1 MAVAPLIRT
10 PQVQGGTF
18 YTFSSAAKDLSKTI
32 NNTNLRFVFSKYVL
46 LDLPDFN
53 SLPFSDFGSYNNYMQ
68 FDTIDGCIVNGG
80 LEADRNVDFA
90 QSLQNYA
97 LNFESLI
104 LNDVDY
110 DTSLKQGVAE
120 RVFFKWL
127 KETGAIRFRTAT
139 TAEVS
144 PTVLN
149 PRFVEEDP
157 AATGAVQYQ
166 RVVKFIGDI
175 DVINNVE
182 KGGDSYTEVYIY
194 VPTQVGGTPTVLFG
208 TTSDANYQPDMIAQ
222 GSSEYIL
229 GRNVD
234 TVHPEGL
241 DIRAYYDV
249 DDQVDWT
256 DPDADW
262 MNDPYPQ
269 TVINAYFT
277 QPTAFTDPTNSD
289 IKKYPADYNNPS
301 GFSGVAYRR
310 TNLDGIGIDF
320 EANDYA
326 AIVADPNLD
335 TIMQFNGSDQAPNF
349 EFNAVLVYYDLYDV
363 SNPLDKSTN
372 LYGILLLDNITLTP
386 EGGYIQR
393 LQKFKPNS
401 LTGENGNSYGFKL
414 NLRIDASSTT
424 VGVNS
429 IVNEYST
436 FSTGQFVEAVAELQ
450 QSVKF
455 FESQQLKYTELDT
468 RVQALESRAATI
480 PNVQDINGKIQTL
493 ETNLQN
499 ARMNYSSSTALLD
512 MINKINKELNALVGG
527 EVSVNLQYNTDVLY
541 QGPGILLDKS
551 VPNKIKVTN
560 KVQTYALDVPTDLNG
575 NLITPASTLDISVS
589 NPGVVYLLDPF
600 TNMCRIYTSSGT
612 GNMSSAGGDL
622 KIFIDDSSTPFS
634 KGQVSRIV
642 FPNAIDMAGRN
653 IQVFTDSVNRKGYGN
668 YGVTIGNIFASDLL
682 SNRPIFEI
690 TCLDA
695 DLYVFAI
702 DILR

>member
-97 LNFESLI
+97 FNFESLI
-104 LNDVDY
+104 LNDVEY

-120 RVFFKWL
+120 RIFFKWL
-127 KETGAIRFRTAT
+127 KETGAVRFRTAT

-144 PTVLN
+144 PTVLT

-194 VPTQVGGTPTVLFG
+194 VPTQVGGTPTVLFQ

-222 GSSEYIL
+222 GTSEYIL

-269 TVINAYFT
+269 TVINSYFT
-277 QPTAFTDPTNSD
+277 QPTSFTDATNSD

-363 SNPLDKSTN
+363 SNPLDKATN

-468 RVQALESRAATI
+468 RVQALENRAATI
-480 PNVQDINGKIQTL
+480 PNVQDINSKIQTL

-512 MINKINKELNALVGG
+512 MINKINKELNALVSG

-560 KVQTYALDVPTDLNG
+560 KVQNYALDVPTDLNG
-575 NLITPASTLDISVS
+575 NLITPATPLDISVS
-589 NPGVVYLLDPF
+589 SPGAVYLLEPF

-612 GNMSSAGGDL
+612 GNVSSAGGDL
-622 KIFIDDSSTPFS
+622 KIFVDDSSNPFA

-642 FPNAIDMAGRN
+642 FPAAIDMAGRN
-653 IQVFTDSVNRKGYGN
+653 IQIFTDSVNRKGYGN

-682 SNRPIFEI
+682 SDRPIFEI

>member
-104 LNDVDY
+104 LNDAEF

-127 KETGAIRFRTAT
+127 KETGAVRFRTAT

-144 PTVLN
+144 PTVLS
-149 PRFVEEDP
+149 PRFVEEDS

-166 RVVKFIGDI
+166 KVVKFIGDI

-194 VPTQVGGTPTVLFG
+194 VPTQVGGTPTVLFQ

-222 GSSEYIL
+222 GNTEYIL
-229 GRNVD
+229 GRSVD
-234 TVHPEGL
+234 TTHPEGL

-269 TVINAYFT
+269 TVVNAYFT
-277 QPTAFTDPTNSD
+277 QPTTFTDASNDD

-363 SNPLDKSTN
+363 TNPLDKATN

-455 FESQQLKYTELDT
+455 FESQQIKYTELDT
-468 RVQALESRAATI
+468 RVQALENRAATI

-499 ARMNYSSSTALLD
+499 ARMNYGSSTALLD
-512 MINKINKELNALVGG
+512 MINKINKELNALVSGNI
-527 EVSVNLQYNTDVLY
+527 SVNLQYNTDVLY

-575 NLITPASTLDISVS
+575 NLITPATPLDISVS
-589 NPGVVYLLDPF
+589 SPGLVYLLEPF
-600 TNMCRIYTSSGT
+600 ANMCRVYTSSGT
-612 GNMSSAGGDL
+612 GNVSSAGGDL

-634 KGQVSRIV
+634 KGQTSRIV
-642 FPNAIDMAGRN
+642 FPAAIDMAGRN
-653 IQVFTDSVNRKGYGN
+653 IQFFTDSVNRKGYGN
-668 YGVTIGNIFASDLL
+668 YGITIGNIFASDLI

-690 TCLDA
+690 TCLDS
-695 DLYVFAI
+695 DLYAFAI

>member
-53 SLPFSDFGSYNNYMQ
+53 SLPFSDFGDYNNYMQ
-68 FDTIDGCIVNGG
+68 FNTIDGCIVNGG
-80 LEADRNVDFA
+80 LTGDPNVDFA

-104 LNDVDY
+104 LNDVEY

-120 RVFFKWL
+120 RLFFKWL
-127 KETGAIRFRTAT
+127 KETGAIRFRNAT

-149 PRFVEEDP
+149 PRFVEEDS
-157 AATGAVQYQ
+157 AGTGAVQYQ

-194 VPTQVGGTPTVLFG
+194 VPTQVGNTPTVLFQ

-222 GSSEYIL
+222 GNSEYIL
-229 GRNVD
+229 GRSID
-234 TVHPEGL
+234 TIHPEGL

-269 TVINAYFT
+269 TVVNAYFT
-277 QPTAFTDPTNSD
+277 QPSSFTDATNSD
-289 IKKYPADYNNPS
+289 IQKYPADYNNPV
-301 GFSGVAYRR
+301 GFNGVAYRR
-310 TNLDGIGIDF
+310 TNLDGIGVDF

-326 AIVADPNLD
+326 SIVADPNLD
-335 TIMQFNGSDQAPNF
+335 TIMQFNGSDQAGNF

-363 SNPLDKSTN
+363 SNPLNKSTN
-372 LYGILLLDNITLTP
+372 LYGILLLDNITPTT

-414 NLRIDASSTT
+414 NLRIDASSVT

-429 IVNEYST
+429 IVNEYSN

-450 QSVKF
+450 QSVRF
-455 FESQQLKYTELDT
+455 FESQQLKYTELNT
-468 RVQALESRAATI
+468 RVQALENRAATI

-512 MINKINKELNALVGG
+512 MINKINKELNALVNGSI
-527 EVSVNLQYNTDVLY
+527 SVNLQYNTDVLY
-541 QGPGILLDKS
+541 QGPGIVLDKS
-551 VPNKIKVTN
+551 VPNKIKIAN
-560 KVQTYALDVPTDLNG
+560 KVQTYAIDAPSDLNG
-575 NLITPASTLDISVS
+575 ALITAATPLDISIS
-589 NPGVVYLLDPF
+589 SPGVVYLLEPY
-600 TNMCRIYTSSGT
+600 TNMCRVYTT
-612 GNMSSAGGDL
+612 GSAGGDL
-622 KIFIDDSSTPFS
+622 KIFIDDSSAPFL
-634 KGQVSRIV
+634 KGQVSRVV
-642 FPNAIDMAGRN
+642 FPNIVDMAGRN
-653 IQVFTDSVNRKGYGN
+653 IQIFTDSVNRKGFGN
-668 YGVTIGNIFASDLL
+668 YGVTVGNIFASDL
-682 SNRPIFEI
+682 SSSRPIFEV